1 MIVVR
6 LRQSTAVLLLEVR
19 GLGGQQLG
27 GQIPRIGVVVDALPC
42 LAVFELCVRG
52 EEPLVVGRAAKGFFA
67 AGLVSVSVA
76 VLRN

>member
-6 LRQSTAVLLLEVR
+6 FRQSAAVLLLEVR
-19 GLGGQQLG
+19 GLSGQQLG
-27 GQIPRIGVVVDALPC
+27 GQIPRVGIVVDALSC
-42 LAVFELCVRG
+42 LAVFKLCVRG
-52 EEPLVVGRAAKGFFA
+52 EEPLVVGWAAKGFFA